1 MLYMIFPMLAGCG
14 PFFCWSHHISQLLS
28 PSFPLSRW
36 KLDSLENC
44 QVDFSSA
51 VKVKTTLSWGDQRS
65 RMGTRHRFFSFFLK
79 KNDLKKNIDMLKKGK
94 HRS

>member
-1 MLYMIFPMLAGCG
+1 
-14 PFFCWSHHISQLLS
+14 
-28 PSFPLSRW
+28 
-36 KLDSLENC
+36 LDSLENC

-94 HRS
+94 T